1 MIIQRELWLSALHGL
16 PLARQILFL
25 RQRPL
30 KNLAI
35 AFPLTFFWES
45 TVRCR
50 PIVIVARAFAFVG
63 CASCIR
69 RWHFFYADL
78 RGSRLKNRN
87 ALLSYW
93 PLYLIGNASIKARP
107 SYSKPRLC
115 HIFFQWVSLATV
127 FGKGTETEYSDEMP
141 TKYEFTWVVR
151 GVLLYFGILRQL
163 VCRTR
168 AYPRMEFSTQE
179 KFTSR
184 RKLRPDFRPD
194 LCARPDPYGPF
205 PLPWLSPPRFRYFF
219 LTPLDQSSLVL
230 ILIADLH
237 CLKLFSPIPCRGGLS
252 RALTACYFFF
262 FAWTSSRS
270 EARYF
275 HPSKDKRTRFR
286 DYLFDIHRRH

>member
-127 FGKGTETEYSDEMP
+127 FGKGTETEYSDKMP

-151 GVLLYFGILRQL
+151 AGSYCILEFFDNSSVELGLIRVWSFRPKRNSPLGESYVLIFAPTFARGWPLRSVSTAVTFTSAFSVLLSHAVGPIL
-163 VCRTR
+163 
-168 AYPRMEFSTQE
+168 PRSYLNSRSTLSQAF
-179 KFTSR
+179 FTHSLLR
-184 RKLRPDFRPD
+184 RFI
-194 LCARPDPYGPF
+194 ASF
-205 PLPWLSPPRFRYFF
+205 NS
-219 LTPLDQSSLVL
+219 VL
-230 ILIADLH
+230 
-237 CLKLFSPIPCRGGLS
+237 
-252 RALTACYFFF
+252 FFF
-262 FAWTSSRS
+262 FCLDEFEIGSA
-270 EARYF
+270 
-275 HPSKDKRTRFR
+275 
-286 DYLFDIHRRH
+286 LFPPFEG